1 MGRLRLLERVVNGLP
16 LRQFVAQGLKS
27 RDLIVERPFEK
38 VMNGYGLRR
47 DFDQL
52 IDVEFDGSGHGVSPE
67 SESTCE
73 CTLPFVFTP
82 IAFTNHECGAN
93 VVPKL
98 LIVRTGTCPVL
109 VIAPVLGVN
118 GA

>member
-1 MGRLRLLERVVNGLP
+1 MSRLRLLERVVNGLP

-27 RDLIVERPFEK
+27 RDLVVERLFEN
-38 VMNGYGLRR
+38 VMHGNSLRR

-52 IDVEFDGSGHGVSPE
+52 IDIEFDGSGHGVSPE

-93 VVPKL
+93 VAPKL
-98 LIVRTGTCPVL
+98 LIVRIGMCPVL
-109 VIAPVLGVN
+109 TIAPVCG
-118 GA
+118 